1 MFYDIHMS
9 SISIVSLLAI
19 IAYLQL
25 ALHLVAERG
34 GRDVIY
40 EVVKF
45 KSCDVWQCSTLME

>member
-1 MFYDIHMS
+1 MFDNIHMS
-9 SISIVSLLAI
+9 SIIIVSLLVI

-25 ALHLVAERG
+25 ASNLVAERG

-45 KSCDVWQCSTLME
+45 KGCDVWQCSMLME